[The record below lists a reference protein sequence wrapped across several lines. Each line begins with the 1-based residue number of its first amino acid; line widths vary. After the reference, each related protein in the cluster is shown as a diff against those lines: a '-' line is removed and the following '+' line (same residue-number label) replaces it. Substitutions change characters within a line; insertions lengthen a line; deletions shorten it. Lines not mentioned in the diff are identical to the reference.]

1 MGLCNLGV
9 VVFFVFSTVLVLGS
23 TFVPYLPDNRMQDWA
38 SQEAER
44 LARSPE
50 NQPLRRRQDPATR
63 WKMRTDRPKVAQEG
77 PPSPPTARRSALT
90 SEHLIKGPKV

>member
-44 LARSPE
+44 LVRYREANGPRK
-50 NQPLRRRQDPATR
+50 PATSTPAGSCHQ
-63 WKMRTDRPKVAQEG
+63 MEDED
-77 PPSPPTARRSALT
+77 
-90 SEHLIKGPKV
+90 

>member
-44 LARSPE
+44 LVRYREA
-50 NQPLRRRQDPATR
+50 N
-63 WKMRTDRPKVAQEG
+63 G
-77 PPSPPTARRSALT
+77 PPKTSRFDAGRILPPDGR
-90 SEHLIKGPKV
+90 